1 MSLIFIGIFILTA
14 MYNGELAGVAAVI
27 LGLAGLFYVLHPGR
41 ILLLFK
47 KGGP

>member
-1 MSLIFIGIFILTA
+1 MSLILLGIFILA
-14 MYNGELAGVAAVI
+14 VMYNGDVAGVAAVI

>member
-1 MSLIFIGIFILTA
+1 MSLILLGIFILA
-14 MYNGELAGVAAVI
+14 VMYNGYVAGVAAVI